1 MSHDRDRKRGPA
13 LLPDQPLPHDHGP
26 IQILFGPSSSPSSP
40 SVSAA
45 STAESHF
52 TIGADPILSPMASV
66 LPNRF
71 LDALRREHRSMYE
84 HSLNGPAAAANVSS
98 SSSGSGSGPNVPT
111 VLVTDATD
119 APAAEHNGQRR
130 FSQFYLGLRRFS
142 NSHTVEFGWKA
153 LARKLCVMPQHI
165 VGPASDVRICP
176 RGFVS
181 MCFLFYF
188 CCICSCCRL

>member
-1 MSHDRDRKRGPA
+1 MSHERDRKRGPA
-13 LLPDQPLPHDHGP
+13 LLPDQPRPHDHGS
-26 IQILFGPSSSPSSP
+26 IQTLFGPSSSPSSP

-52 TIGADPILSPMASV
+52 TIGSDPIMSPMASV

-71 LDALRREHRSMYE
+71 LDALRLEHRSLYE
-84 HSLNGPAAAANVSS
+84 HSLNGQASMPGAAANVSGS
-98 SSSGSGSGPNVPT
+98 SSSGTSVPI

-142 NSHTVEFGWKA
+142 NSHTVEFVWKA
-153 LARKLCVMPQHI
+153 LALELYD
-165 VGPASDVRICP
+165 AAT
-176 RGFVS
+176 
-181 MCFLFYF
+181 
-188 CCICSCCRL
+188 